1 MDMIMVNSVVMVLYY
16 FITAFFLLALAKNF
30 LATKSIQEA
39 VLYGI
44 IMIPFVLRL
53 LRLK

>member
-1 MDMIMVNSVVMVLYY
+1 MDLIMSNSVAMILYY

-30 LATKSIQEA
+30 LATKSLQEA
-39 VLYGI
+39 ALYGI